1 MRIRLLIFCACFLS
15 AGSLDAAAANELTI
29 TEAWPLLPA
38 WVKIWSVWLFIVTL
52 LSLVFIKQK
61 PHGKW
66 IAALL
71 LSLFAV
77 IIVINQFF
85 DPGVL
90 TIGLLSVLHVVFW
103 TPVVIILTRSVSEL
117 EHKTLYGAWSIVLMI
132 SLWISLLFD
141 YQAAAK
147 WLFG

>member
-1 MRIRLLIFCACFLS
+1 MQIRLLFLCICLF
-15 AGSLDAAAANELTI
+15 ATGNVDAAVANELTI
-29 TEAWPLLPA
+29 SDAWPILPA

-52 LSLVFIKQK
+52 LSVVFIKQK

-71 LSLFAV
+71 LSMFVV
-77 IIVINQFF
+77 IIVISQFF
-85 DPGVL
+85 DPDVL

-103 TPVVIILTRSVSEL
+103 TPVVILLTRSVNEL
-117 EHKTLYGAWSIVLMI
+117 EHKTLFGAWSIVLMI